1 MQAVKEFR
9 MPRVTRGFKARRRRN
24 RVLKLAKGFRG
35 ARSRLYKTATEAV
48 DRALVYA
55 YRDRRTKKRD
65 FRRLWIARINAG
77 ARMNEMSY
85 SKLMGGL
92 KKANVEM
99 DRKVLANLAILDAG
113 AFTKVVKMAKAAN
126 A

>member
-1 MQAVKEFR
+1 

-24 RVLKLAKGFRG
+24 RVLKLAKGYFG
-35 ARSRLYKTATEAV
+35 ARSRLYRTATEAV

-65 FRRLWIARINAG
+65 FRRLWITRISAG
-77 ARMNEMSY
+77 AKMNEMNY
-85 SKLMGGL
+85 STLMGGL
-92 KKANVEM
+92 KKANVDL

-113 AFTKVVKMAKAAN
+113 AFTKVVQMAKAAN

>member
-1 MQAVKEFR
+1 

-24 RVLKLAKGFRG
+24 RLLKLAKGYIG
-35 ARSRLYKTATEAV
+35 GRSRLYRTATEAV
-48 DRALVYA
+48 DRALNYA

-77 ARMNEMSY
+77 ARMNDVNY
-85 SKLMGGL
+85 SQLMGGL
-92 KKANVEM
+92 KKAGVEL
-99 DRKVLANLAILDAG
+99 DRKVLANMAILDAE
-113 AFTKVVKMAKAAN
+113 AFSKVVQLATAAN

>member
-1 MQAVKEFR
+1 

-24 RVLKLAKGFRG
+24 RVLKLAKGYRG
-35 ARSRLYKTATEAV
+35 ARSRLYRTATEAV

-65 FRRLWIARINAG
+65 FRRLWITRINAG
-77 ARMNEMSY
+77 ARMNDMSY

-92 KKANVEM
+92 KKANVDL
-99 DRKVLANLAILDAG
+99 DRKVLANMAILDAG
-113 AFTKVVKMAKAAN
+113 AFTKVVDMAKAAN